1 MSVRRVLLAIGFVSA
16 CATPALALEAN
27 KQVKVNGTPDAA
39 WAAIGEF
46 CDISAWHPA
55 VEKCVLSEKD
65 GKSLRTLSL
74 KGGGTIVEELVA
86 RDDAGRSYTYA
97 ILESPLPVA
106 DYESTIR
113 VLDEGGTVIAWN
125 GTFAAKGAPD
135 ADAVA
140 VIAGIYDA
148 GLASLAEKV
157 KN

>member
-1 MSVRRVLLAIGFVSA
+1 M
-16 CATPALALEAN
+16 
-27 KQVKVNGTPDAA
+27 
-39 WAAIGEF
+39 
-46 CDISAWHPA
+46 
-55 VEKCVLSEKD
+55 
-65 GKSLRTLSL
+65 
-74 KGGGTIVEELVA
+74 A